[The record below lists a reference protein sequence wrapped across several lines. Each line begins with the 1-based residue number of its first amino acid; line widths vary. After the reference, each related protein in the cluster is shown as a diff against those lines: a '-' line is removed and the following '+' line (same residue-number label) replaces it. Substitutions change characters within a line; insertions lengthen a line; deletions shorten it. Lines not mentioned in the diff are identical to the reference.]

1 MANEP
6 LLRVSNVLG
15 TPVFP
20 FVIKQLKTRS
30 DNNSKDT
37 RDDSNL
43 IYLANKT
50 GWFRIV
56 SSVRMPEFIGDN
68 FLNVFNAPNFSF
80 TTQDRS
86 KTYKHFKDL
95 YPDLITDQD
104 SLAKKFVLFAGTSAY
119 NQKDSGFSYD
129 LRDAAYGILGDEEI
143 KKYGRRPMPGIT
155 SVQIDTQGSL
165 GSIRATTINF
175 KVWDKDQLDII
186 DALYFKL
193 GYTMLLEWG
202 NTFYYKTGNSKLSN
216 GEDSQIDPFSSTLNS
231 KEQIN
236 SEIQNNI
243 RKSEGNYDGMLGL
256 VTNFNFTFNQEGGYD
271 CTLKIQALGSL
282 GDSIKINHSSALPNL
297 YNQEVLKYKQN
308 QIDLEKA
315 NIQKELDAALA
326 QIKSDEQEALNKEL
340 KKLRSPDPLLSLLL
354 NSVVTDNQKIEDFES
369 SPKIIQSLA
378 NYNDDA
384 TGKTYIK
391 ELISTYK
398 ENHGV
403 YDFDGNTRYYYISSG
418 KFTKN
423 RDILFLSSEGTNYLA
438 NGSGT
443 YLSSM
448 DPSSAN
454 KITVELD
461 VSVIKAVL
469 PSNVKNLWEA
479 IKNDK
484 SSSFKWT
491 VPANDQGE
499 DLNFYVS
506 WKKNTQTINDTALL
520 DGLING
526 SILPTFKLNSINID
540 RIRVRPVGS
549 LTAFKSDYAE
559 ISLDLIYAGK
569 NVATIELNIPS
580 LIKNVSYDPQFKDKT
595 VYSVS
600 KTLEKQAEDAANA
613 KTAQL
618 QKQTNEEFSK
628 KVKDLDPTSSQTNTT
643 QTIDTTQ
650 YQSALELMLRSIQL
664 RMFNDKNKQIA
675 SKPRVYKSDL
685 TSLITQT
692 KNIFIDDL
700 FSEGVFKGKIQDLI
714 KKCDG
719 LSFLQNAKT
728 SLDDIQTDYEGSR
741 CERRLLYNAVFGFSH
756 TFMSGFSS
764 VSNTP
769 IVKYKSSSEN
779 DDAIFNAYILP
790 QRINTTISDGVS
802 PDLPVYIPFGLL
814 LMMINHSCLLY
825 DSKNEIDDCQSPI
838 FYIDYNTNTNF
849 CLTNGSQ
856 LSTDITKFLIGFQG
870 ANEEYQKLFS
880 DSILTSDKKKII
892 KNTKVTNSA
901 EVIIFTPQQKDFVS
915 GHIPEFKTVDGTHFQ
930 GRLMNILINV
940 DYVAKLVSEFSYRD
954 GTNSVYLKQFLEQVL
969 VDMNKSLGN
978 FNMLRLSYHDPSN
991 VYVIVDDQ
999 QTKVAGGET
1008 QLTAEN
1014 AGSSELPIFGKKS
1027 IARSIE
1033 LRTDISSKLGSM
1045 IAISAN
1051 SNIKKQ
1057 VGLSTDA
1064 SSFGFINT
1072 DFKDRFIP
1080 IITDTSGAIKKG
1092 DVTSA
1097 AISEAEKFDSYI
1109 KSIYSESGKYDASAI
1124 GFATNY
1130 FIQKMSILKNE
1141 EPATRASAMIPVS
1154 LNISLDGISGFQM
1167 TQLFTIGENFLPY
1180 NYLKIKEGNP
1190 FTSIGFAIVG
1200 LTHTIENNQWTTS
1213 LRTNMAYLRNSVND
1227 YTGKTKKGNQNFKP
1241 QLVSAP
1247 AKISSVYSNPN
1258 PASSYPNLVIQGSPV
1273 TDITVLNPKL
1283 LEDINT
1289 AAGKAG
1295 VKVSI
1300 DFGQNNYNVK
1310 ADNSRHYNGSA
1321 VDIDY
1326 IDGGSGLG
1334 FQPVSPQIKP
1344 LVKKFTDELNALGY
1358 NPNAEGLNK
1367 KAYLTFD
1374 FKENGKNTHEKHV
1387 HVSNTEL

>member
-1 MANEP
+1 MANES
-6 LLRVSNVLG
+6 LLRVSQVLG

-20 FVIKQLKTRS
+20 FVIDQLKTRS
-30 DNNSKDT
+30 DNNSRDT
-37 RDDSNL
+37 RDASNL

-68 FLNVFNAPNFSF
+68 FLNIFNAPNFSF

-86 KTYKHFKDL
+86 KTYKHFKDQ
-95 YPDLITDQD
+95 YPDLIKDED
-104 SLAKKFVLFAGTSAY
+104 SLAKQFVLFAGTSAY
-119 NQKDSGFSYD
+119 NKENQEFKYD
-129 LRDAAYGILGDEEI
+129 LRDNSYGILGDEEI
-143 KKYGRRPMPGIT
+143 KAYGRRPMPGIT
-155 SVQIDTQGSL
+155 SVQIDTQGAL
-165 GSIRATTINF
+165 GSIRAATINF

-202 NTFYYKTGNSKLSN
+202 NTFYYKTGNSELLK
-216 GEDSQIDPFSSTLNS
+216 GEDSQIDPFSSILNS

-236 SEIQNNI
+236 SEIQKKI
-243 RKSEGNYDGMLGL
+243 RLSEGNYDGMLGL

-297 YNQEVLKYKQN
+297 YNQEVLKYRKN
-308 QIDLEKA
+308 QFDLEKA
-315 NIQKELDAALA
+315 NLQKELDATLA
-326 QIKSDEQEALNKEL
+326 QIKSDQEKALNEEL

-354 NSVVTDNQKIEDFES
+354 NSVDIDNQEIENFKS
-369 SPKIIQSLA
+369 SPEIIQNLA
-378 NYNDDA
+378 NYNQNYDS
-384 TGKTYIK
+384 KTFIN
-391 ELISTYK
+391 ELIKTYK

-438 NGSGT
+438 DGSGT

-454 KITVELD
+454 KISVDLD
-461 VSVIKAVL
+461 TSIIGPLL
-469 PSNVKNLWEA
+469 PSNVKNVWEY

-484 SSSFKWT
+484 SSNFKWT
-491 VPANDQGE
+491 VPSIDGGESLDFYISWEKNSQILND
-499 DLNFYVS
+499 N
-506 WKKNTQTINDTALL
+506 AL

-526 SILPTFKLNSINID
+526 SILPTFQLKSVNIN
-540 RIRVRPVGS
+540 RIRVRPPGS
-549 LTAFKSDYAE
+549 STAFKNDYAE
-559 ISLDLIYAGK
+559 ISLNLIVNGK
-569 NVATIELNIPS
+569 NVATVELNVPS
-580 LIKNVSYDPQFKDKT
+580 LIKKISYDPQFKDKT

-600 KTLEKQAEDAANA
+600 TALEKQASDAANA
-613 KTAQL
+613 KILKEQQQTTADF
-618 QKQTNEEFSK
+618 NK
-628 KVKDLDPTSSQTNTT
+628 KIKELDPTSSQSNTT

-664 RMFNDKNKQIA
+664 RLFNDKNKAISA
-675 SKPRVYKSDL
+675 KPRVYKSDL
-685 TSLITQT
+685 TSLQTST
-692 KNIFIDDL
+692 KNPFIDDL

-714 KKCDG
+714 KKCDF
-719 LSFLQNAKT
+719 LSSNQKANTTYLEKFQE
-728 SLDDIQTDYEGSR
+728 DYENSR
-741 CERRLLYNAVFGFSH
+741 CQHRLLYNAVFGFSH
-756 TFMSGFSS
+756 TFMSGFSKIS
-764 VSNTP
+764 DTP
-769 IVKYKSSSEN
+769 IVTYKSSSEN
-779 DDAIFNAYILP
+779 DYAVFNAYILP

-825 DSKNEIDDCQSPI
+825 DSKSENDDCQSPI

-849 CLTNGSQ
+849 CLTNASQ

-870 ANEEYQKLFS
+870 TNEAYQKLFTS
-880 DSILTSDKKKII
+880 SILTTDKTKIVKNKKV
-892 KNTKVTNSA
+892 KNSA
-901 EVIIFTPQQKDFVS
+901 EVKIYTPEQKDFVT
-915 GHIPEFKTVDGTHFQ
+915 GFIPEFKTVDGTNFQ
-930 GRLMNILINV
+930 GRLMNILVNV
-940 DYVAKLVSEFSYRD
+940 DYAAKLVSEFSYRD
-954 GTNSVYLKQFLEQVL
+954 GTNSVYLKKFLEQML

-999 QTKVAGGET
+999 QTKVANGET
-1008 QLTAEN
+1008 QLTSEN
-1014 AGSSELPIFGKKS
+1014 AGKYELPIFGKKS
-1027 IARSIE
+1027 IAKSIE

-1051 SNIKKQ
+1051 SDVKKQ

-1080 IITDTSGAIKKG
+1080 IITDISGAIKKG
-1092 DVTSA
+1092 DITSA
-1097 AISEAEKFDSYI
+1097 AIAEAEKFDSYI
-1109 KSIYSESGKYDASAI
+1109 KSIYSEAGKYDASAI

-1180 NYLKIKEGNP
+1180 NYLKLKDGNP

-1227 YTGKTKKGNQNFKP
+1227 YTGKTQKGNQTYKP
-1241 QLVSAP
+1241 QNTSGIQNSNIA
-1247 AKISSVYSNPN
+1247 SVYTNTNDKSFYTNIKFYADLN
-1258 PASSYPNLVIQGSPV
+1258 IG
-1273 TDITVLNPKL
+1273 DLNPKL
-1283 LEDINT
+1283 LDDINM
-1289 AAGKAG
+1289 AAGFAG
-1295 VKVSI
+1295 VKVTVG
-1300 DFGQNNYNVK
+1300 FGRNNYTVR
-1310 ADNSRHYNGSA
+1310 ADRSRHYDGSA
-1321 VDIDY
+1321 VDIPLVD
-1326 IDGGSGLG
+1326 DK
-1334 FQPVSPQIKP
+1334 PVSRSIEPI
-1344 LVKKFTDELNALGY
+1344 VRKFTDQLAALGY
-1358 NPNAEGLNK
+1358 NKDAEGPNK
-1367 KAYLTFD
+1367 KAYLSFD
-1374 FKENGKNTHEKHV
+1374 FIENGKNTHENHV
-1387 HVSNTEL
+1387 HVSNTEQ